1 MATITPTQTVNAANM
16 AKNWGPGVTQNA
28 QKWQFKTLNPKRMF
42 NSDPQRAQADWAA
55 GVARA
60 QAQGTYATKLANVDT
75 AMMAN
80 AIATYGTTNYS
91 AAGNNKAAKYAAKT
105 QALAQAITA
114 AMAAAAALPGGKGT
128 ASDAR
133 MLAFKHTMESYKGKI

>member
-1 MATITPTQTVNAANM
+1 MATITPTLTVNPANM

-42 NSDPQRAQADWAA
+42 NADPQRAQADWAA

-60 QAQGTYATKLANVDT
+60 QAMGTYATKLANVDT

-80 AIATYGTTNYS
+80 AIATYGTSNYS
-91 AAGNNKAAKYAAKT
+91 AAGSNKAAKYAAKT
-105 QALAQAITA
+105 TALAALITS
-114 AMAAAAALPGGKGT
+114 AMQAAAALPGGKGA

-133 MLAFKHTMESYKGKI
+133 MLAFKHRMEQGKGTI